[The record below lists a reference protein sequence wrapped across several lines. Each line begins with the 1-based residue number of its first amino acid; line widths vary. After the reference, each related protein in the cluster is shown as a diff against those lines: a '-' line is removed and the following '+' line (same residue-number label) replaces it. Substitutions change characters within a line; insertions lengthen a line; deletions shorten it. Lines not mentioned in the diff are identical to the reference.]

1 MKLSTL
7 LVLFTI
13 SSVCFAQA
21 PVKPPGGIYGT
32 TPGSGPVTIPA
43 QDWTAMQEMPKAEFQ
58 QKFQQLT
65 DRINQA
71 GCPVVLTSAE
81 MTPYLMLLRASGGPA
96 TQGGL
101 DLRFRNTSGKEIQSI
116 ELGAEFLA
124 KKSIYDLR
132 TDKLEV
138 HLTAQGTRDINDAF
152 DHLRH
157 LPLPERSHPVMLN
170 RIQLEHV
177 TFTDGSIWTPVR
189 DDACG
194 FSPNRA
200 QEIVSR

>member
-1 MKLSTL
+1 MKLSAL
-7 LVLFTI
+7 LVLFAAAST
-13 SSVCFAQA
+13 CFAQPTA
-21 PVKPPGGIYGT
+21 KPPT
-32 TPGSGPVTIPA
+32 VQTH
-43 QDWTAMQEMPKAEFQ
+43 
-58 QKFQQLT
+58 
-65 DRINQA
+65 QA

-101 DLRFRNTSGKEIQSI
+101 DLKFRNASGKEIQSMA
-116 ELGAEFLA
+116 LQAEFLA

-138 HLTAQGTRDINDAF
+138 HLTAQGTRDMNDAL

-170 RIQLEHV
+170 RIQLEQV
-177 TFTDGSIWTPVR
+177 TFTDGSIWTPVK

-194 FSPNRA
+194 FSPNPA